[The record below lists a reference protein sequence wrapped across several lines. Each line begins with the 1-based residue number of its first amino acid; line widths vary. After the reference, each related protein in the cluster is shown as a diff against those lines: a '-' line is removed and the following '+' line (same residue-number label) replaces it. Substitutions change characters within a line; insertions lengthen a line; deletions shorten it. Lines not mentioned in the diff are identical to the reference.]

1 MKLTSSI
8 FCCAA
13 LCKILCAPCLFS
25 NDYRYRAEKGFV
37 NLDSEKPT
45 QAEAKRSDKRGLSSS
60 KKGKNEDR
68 LGSEYK
74 RKFNDP
80 SQYIAGEAAL
90 DTDLSQNT
98 ASPNAENQTESGI
111 SFPFIAD
118 EAPIAPQEPVFS
130 VSEITLLYE
139 HHQREPI
146 SIEELNQ
153 IEFEFCEK
161 NNVLY
166 AYKDSSG
173 HSDSNCQNVQLS
185 IDDINSDSHTTVLS
199 ASAIQYI
206 LEELLNAFYERN
218 IHWVVMHIPEDEI
231 SSQGIDKR
239 KHDDDELTILI
250 SVPVIKEV
258 GVTYADPN
266 GELKPRENS
275 KLSKKI
281 CDELPL
287 SVPDPST
294 GIPGDFINSNIL
306 NNYLHSLNR
315 HPNRRVDLEIGPT
328 DLPGE
333 VGLDFIVTQKRP
345 YYFYF
350 NANNNVPKPINR
362 WQESV
367 GFIHTQMTGND
378 DIFKFNAST
387 DSFDKFYSFS
397 ASYEAPLGRSLGN
410 RWGISGSYSRFLSA
424 EFALPQNLFIG
435 TQGIANLEF
444 ISNIGQWDRLFLD
457 LDANLQY
464 RHIHNE
470 GHFIFPSATKN
481 FILPELGLKLIQLK
495 RESKLIASLSVQST
509 ISSLFWDVRKGL
521 DNLGR
526 TDLSP
531 NWGIVQGGFYGSSYL
546 ESLFQKSDKVKHL
559 AHEVVCIAQAQ
570 YACNQR
576 LIPELEAILGG
587 LYSIRGY
594 PQSTVA
600 GDNMYMGSF
609 EYRFH
614 VPGALD
620 ARPNACTKLFN
631 KKFRWAPA
639 SPKGEVDWDLLF
651 RAFYD
656 VGEVTVNQRQHFEK
670 NYLIMGAGVGIE
682 FVLWSNVFIRGDW
695 GRALKSANGISAG
708 NNQYYFSSTIIF

>member
-1 MKLTSSI
+1 MNLTTSI
-8 FCCAA
+8 LWCAT
-13 LCKILCAPCLFS
+13 LCKILCSTSLFS
-25 NDYRYRAEKGFV
+25 EEYLY
-37 NLDSEKPT
+37 DS
-45 QAEAKRSDKRGLSSS
+45 
-60 KKGKNEDR
+60 
-68 LGSEYK
+68 
-74 RKFNDP
+74 
-80 SQYIAGEAAL
+80 
-90 DTDLSQNT
+90 
-98 ASPNAENQTESGI
+98 
-111 SFPFIAD
+111 FIAD
-118 EAPIAPQEPVFS
+118 EEASISQEPLYT
-130 VSEITLLYE
+130 VSEISLLYE
-139 HHQREPI
+139 YDHREPI
-146 SIEELNQ
+146 SIKELNQ
-153 IEFEFCEK
+153 VEIPLCEQDGIVYARDPSSENSDFDCQPIE
-161 NNVLY
+161 
-166 AYKDSSG
+166 
-173 HSDSNCQNVQLS
+173 LS
-185 IDDINSDSHTTVLS
+185 INDINNASSPTVLS
-199 ASAIQYI
+199 SSAMQHI
-206 LEELLNAFYERN
+206 LESLLNTFYQRH
-218 IHWVVMHIPEDEI
+218 IHWVVMYIPEDEI
-231 SSQGIDKR
+231 TSSGVDKR
-239 KHDDDELTILI
+239 PHDDNRLSIVI
-250 SVPVIKEV
+250 SVPIIKDV
-258 GVTYADPN
+258 NVSHADPN
-266 GELKPRENS
+266 DPS
-275 KLSKKI
+275 KSPDNPKLNQKI
-281 CDELPL
+281 CDHLPL

-306 NNYLHSLNR
+306 NNYLHALNR

-333 VGLDFIVTQKRP
+333 VGLNFIVTQKRP

-378 DIFKFNAST
+378 DIFKLNAST
-387 DSFDKFYSFS
+387 DSFDKYYSFN
-397 ASYEAPLGRSLGN
+397 ASYEAPIGRSMVN

-435 TQGIANLEF
+435 TQAIANLEF
-444 ISNIGQWDRLFLD
+444 ISNIAQWDRLFLD
-457 LDANLQY
+457 IDANLQY
-464 RHIHNE
+464 RHIQNE
-470 GHFIFPSATKN
+470 GHFFFDSATKN
-481 FILPELGLKLIQLK
+481 FILPEIGLKAIQLK
-495 RESKLIASLSVQST
+495 RENKLITSLSVQST

-559 AHEVVCIAQAQ
+559 AHEVVCIAQLQ

-576 LIPELEAILGG
+576 LIPELEGILGG

-639 SPKGEVDWDLLF
+639 SPKGETDWDLLF

-656 VGEVTVNQRQHFEK
+656 VGEVTVNQRRLREK
-670 NYLIMGAGVGIE
+670 DYLIMGTGLGIE
-682 FVLWSNVFIRGDW
+682 LVLWSNVFIRGDW
-695 GRALKSANGISAG
+695 GRALRSANGISSG